1 MEKITR
7 NFKYLVSF
15 YPLFKPVQRGPK
27 FALENK
33 EWGRHQINKGGINQL
48 NSNRSGVDGAG
59 TLWSQQK
66 KLRLLTELDIKR
78 V

>member
-7 NFKYLVSF
+7 HFKYLVSF
-15 YPLFKPVQRGPK
+15 CSLFKLVEGGPK
-27 FALENK
+27 FALENN
-33 EWGRHQINKGGINQL
+33 EWGRHQIKKGGINQL

-66 KLRLLTELDIKR
+66 KLRFLTELDIKR